1 MLSVIRHESTARCVD
16 NENHSMM
23 RILDGYAW
31 ILLMLFDVL
40 EEYQKLVTT
49 ELMCITRV
57 ERIYLY
63 ITYHIMSTLD

>member
-1 MLSVIRHESTARCVD
+1 MLSVIRHESAARCVD